1 MFDNFVPSVADNLEQ
16 SLRTF
21 TDSARTL
28 PATGVMAL
36 LFSVGLTMWSVEKA
50 FNRIW
55 RVPMVKPKLLRFL
68 TYWGLLTAG
77 SLCVVSLLALNSALS
92 VYINLAD
99 YTPGYLD
106 GVGLMLAPVLIEF
119 IGFSAAY
126 WLIPHR
132 SVSLRYALTGG
143 VIATILFELLKWLF
157 AIYLQSVSFRHIYG
171 AMAVVPIT
179 LVWLYAVWLVVLF
192 GASLT
197 ASLASFR
204 YRPKAVRA
212 AKGLDFY
219 WVLRLVVRFQQAR
232 TQRTRLT
239 FNSLSLLEPNIAEPM
254 ITLLAFGYG
263 LGSLLQ
269 QIEGVPYIEYLA
281 SGSICMSV
289 MMAASFESLY
299 SAFSRMHVQKT
310 WESLLN
316 TPLELDDIVLAEML
330 WAASKAMISGL
341 AILLV
346 LFALGIGLHPTT
358 LLVPPLLL
366 IIGVCFASIALI
378 VNAIAKAYDF
388 FTYYFTLVLT
398 PMIFLSGVYYP
409 ASQLPSWLQSV
420 ASILPLG
427 AAVRLVRP
435 LLLGG
440 LPEDPIRDL
449 AILLAYIVVG
459 FYLAT
464 VLTRRRLLK

>member
-1 MFDNFVPSVADNLEQ
+1 M
-16 SLRTF
+16 
-21 TDSARTL
+21 SALHYRL
-28 PATGVMAL
+28 P
-36 LFSVGLTMWSVEKA
+36 GLG
-50 FNRIW
+50 
-55 RVPMVKPKLLRFL
+55 LRFIPV
-68 TYWGLLTAG
+68 WRR
-77 SLCVVSLLALNSALS
+77 
-92 VYINLAD
+92 NL
-99 YTPGYLD
+99 
-106 GVGLMLAPVLIEF
+106 
-119 IGFSAAY
+119 
-126 WLIPHR
+126 
-132 SVSLRYALTGG
+132 
-143 VIATILFELLKWLF
+143 
-157 AIYLQSVSFRHIYG
+157 
-171 AMAVVPIT
+171 
-179 LVWLYAVWLVVLF
+179 LVWRKLAV
-192 GASLT
+192 AS
-197 ASLASFR
+197 
-204 YRPKAVRA
+204 VI
-212 AKGLDFY
+212 G
-219 WVLRLVVRFQQAR
+219 
-232 TQRTRLT
+232 
-239 FNSLSLLEPNIAEPM
+239 NIAEPM

-409 ASQLPSWLQSV
+409 VSQLPSWLQSV
-420 ASILPLG
+420 AGILPLG

-440 LPEDPIRDL
+440 VPADPIRDL